1 MGLGG
6 ALRRN
11 SVLWHSWLVTILCY
25 HTVERG
31 WRSPL
36 AVTPE
41 AFAEHCAWL
50 ARRRVVPLE
59 EAVRRVDRWGRLPRG
74 MTALTFDD
82 GFSGLHEHAWPVLAH
97 FGLPATVF
105 LVAQTLSPEGRS
117 VDWAPTSPPGTGTLN
132 LDQVLEMQ
140 AAGIAFGSHSYA
152 HHDLIDLDADECE
165 RDLRASRKLLED
177 LLKRSVPHLAYPRGL
192 HDDRVH
198 RAAEGAGFS
207 HAFSL
212 PEGPEEVGPYAVP
225 RAVIIPGNGV
235 PTLRFKTSRL
245 YLPFR
250 RTPLWPA
257 LRAMARR
264 TGLGLRL
271 GSG

>member
-1 MGLGG
+1 M
-6 ALRRN
+6 
-11 SVLWHSWLVTILCY
+11 TILCY

-41 AFAEHCAWL
+41 AFAKHCAWL
-50 ARRRVVPLE
+50 ARRNVVPLE
-59 EAVRRVDRWGRLPRG
+59 EAVSRMDRWGRLPRG
-74 MTALTFDD
+74 TTALTFDD
-82 GFSGLHEHAWPVLAH
+82 GFAGLYEHAWPVLTH
-97 FGLPATVF
+97 FGLPATIF
-105 LVAQTLSPEGRS
+105 LVAQTLSPEGRT
-117 VDWAPTSPPGTGTLN
+117 VDWAPSAPPGAGTLD

-140 AAGIAFGSHSYA
+140 GAGISFGSHSYA
-152 HHDLIDLDADECE
+152 HHDLIELDAGDCE
-165 RDLRASRKLLED
+165 RDLLDSRRLLED
-177 LLKRSVPHLAYPRGL
+177 LLRRDVPYLAYPRGL
-192 HDDRVH
+192 HDDTVH

-212 PEGPEEVGPYAVP
+212 PEGPEEVSRYALP

-257 LRAMARR
+257 LRAVARR
-264 TGLGLRL
+264 VGLGLDL
-271 GSG
+271 GRGDKAAEAPPHG

>member
-1 MGLGG
+1 M
-6 ALRRN
+6 
-11 SVLWHSWLVTILCY
+11 TILCY
-25 HTVERG
+25 HTVDRG

-41 AFAEHCAWL
+41 VFDRHCAWL
-50 ARRRVVPLE
+50 AHRRVVPLA
-59 EAVRRVDRWGRLPRG
+59 EAGERIDRWGRLPRG

-82 GFSGLHEHAWPVLAH
+82 GFAGLYEHAWPVLRH
-97 FGLPATVF
+97 YGLPATVF
-105 LVAQTLSPEGRS
+105 LVAETLSPQGRA
-117 VDWAPTSPPGTGTLN
+117 VDWAPTTPPGTRTLDLN
-132 LDQVLEMQ
+132 QVLEMQ
-140 AAGIAFGSHSYA
+140 DAGISFGSHSYA
-152 HHDLIDLDADECE
+152 HHDLIALEAAECE
-165 RDLRASRKLLED
+165 RDLRESRVMLED
-177 LLKRSVPHLAYPRGL
+177 LLKRPVPHLAYPRGL
-192 HDDRVH
+192 HDDTVH
-198 RAAEGAGFS
+198 RAAEAAGFT

-212 PEGPEEVGPYAVP
+212 PEGPEEVSRYAIP

-257 LRAMARR
+257 LRTVARK

-271 GSG
+271 GGANGTT